1 MIDHVTVRV
10 QDFSRALEFYRAAL
24 APLRYQVL
32 MQFPGAAGLGAD
44 GKPDLWVMQTDQP
57 VIPAHLALSGDRP
70 MVDAF
75 YEAALAAGGDD
86 NGPAGLRPDYHP
98 HYYAAFVRDHEGN
111 NIEVVCHAD
120 PDAKPARPA
129 PARKSAQARKAT
141 ARKPAKSKSK
151 ANAKATAR
159 TKLAARTKRTAKTK
173 AVANNKIKK
182 SAAPAPRGRRGSKTT
197 TTPRR

>member
-32 MQFPGAAGLGAD
+32 MEFPGAAGLGAD
-44 GKPDLWVMQTDQP
+44 GKPDLWLMQTDQP
-57 VIPAHLALSGDRP
+57 VNPAHLALSGDRP

-75 YEAALAAGGDD
+75 YEAALAAGGSD
-86 NGPAGLRPDYHP
+86 NGAAGLRPDYHP

-120 PDAKPARPA
+120 PEAEAEPPA
-129 PARKSAQARKAT
+129 PPKKSAT
-141 ARKPAKSKSK
+141 ARKPKPAARKPAVK
-151 ANAKATAR
+151 AKARAKVKPKKTS
-159 TKLAARTKRTAKTK
+159 KPAARGRSGGTTK
-173 AVANNKIKK
+173 AK
-182 SAAPAPRGRRGSKTT
+182 RR
-197 TTPRR
+197 R